1 MSRTENR
8 VEHDL
13 LGAGPKTVEE
23 LRSVAGRLRIKY
35 QKALERKERNA
46 SRKLATKGKL
56 VPEEVQLKGEEAL
69 RLVTGGAQGLMKGIR
84 EKAAIHVGSN
94 KGESVLPKT
103 KTTVIDF
110 VSGEEVTTKQKPQ
123 STIEQKASNAVPEH
137 APSPDLLSGSVEEEG
152 DWAGGH
158 VPEAVG
164 DSNGF
169 ADPSAFKIDDDD
181 DDDL

>member
-123 STIEQKASNAVPEH
+123 STIEQKASNAV
-137 APSPDLLSGSVEEEG
+137 
-152 DWAGGH
+152 H